1 MNGATYTALAFI
13 IGILVGM
20 VSGLVAGWF
29 ASDKYN
35 TMLIARTHDFEEL
48 FEKNPHPE
56 IFDEKGKI
64 NRSDYMSIN
73 FDLGYDPDD
82 FDPEDIIS
90 EG

>member
-1 MNGATYTALAFI
+1 MAPATIIASQVSLILGIVVGWLAAERFI
-13 IGILVGM
+13 AFM
-20 VSGLVAGWF
+20 
-29 ASDKYN
+29 DKTRHHY
-35 TMLIARTHDFEEL
+35 EEL